1 MSSNALIMA
10 VQSGIGTHLGAVVS
24 FATVQNSG
32 AGHAVFTSI
41 PIIVLIL
48 TTAKDVTLLAEGKA
62 LIKEH
67 HLLTVGLRAAL
78 LLLPA

>member
-1 MSSNALIMA
+1 MA
-10 VQSGIGTHLGAVVS
+10 VQSGIGTHLGGITGAVVS

-48 TTAKDVTLLAEGKA
+48 TTAKDVILLAEGKA

-78 LLLPA
+78 VLLPA